1 MLKDAGLSIILVI
14 GIIFG
19 LPLFFFKKLTCFLT
33 GHIYESETI
42 LINSIGQCERCEEI
56 VKFNK
61 DDWYFGLHFKGAI
74 QQLQKCVFRS
84 DVI

>member
-1 MLKDAGLSIILVI
+1 MLRDIGLSIILII
-14 GIIFG
+14 GVVLG
-19 LPLFFFKKLTCFLT
+19 TTLFLFKKLTCFLT

-42 LINSIGQCERCEEI
+42 LINEIGQCERCEEI

-61 DDWYFGLHFKGAI
+61 DDWYLGFHFKGAI

-84 DVI
+84 DIK